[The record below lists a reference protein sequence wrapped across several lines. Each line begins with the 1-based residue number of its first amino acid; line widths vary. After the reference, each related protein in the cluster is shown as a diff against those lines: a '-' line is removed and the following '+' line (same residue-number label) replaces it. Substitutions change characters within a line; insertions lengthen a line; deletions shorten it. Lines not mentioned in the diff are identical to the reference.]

1 MNKNDF
7 TTFTVL
13 LTHNPTTPNSM
24 SNCNVYEL
32 PYSVQLNIFSNS
44 QMRSLKPTT
53 ILTRIKCRHLGASG
67 FGYLGKMYSSMR
79 TEGDY

>member
-7 TTFTVL
+7 TTVTVL

-24 SNCNVYEL
+24 GNCDVYEL
-32 PYSVQLNIFSNS
+32 PYSAQLNLFSNS

-53 ILTRIKCRHLGASG
+53 ILLTIKCRQFGASG
-67 FGYLGKMYSSMR
+67 FSYSGKMYSSMR
-79 TEGDY
+79 TDGDY